1 MLKHRQP
8 YPCRYSKAGDHGCNG
23 FEALHITGKGVG
35 TNLGLGRRYATEADE
50 AVDLS
55 KLPMV
60 V

>member
-1 MLKHRQP
+1 MDAMVAK
-8 YPCRYSKAGDHGCNG
+8 

-35 TNLGLGRRYATEADE
+35 TNLGLDRRYATEADE